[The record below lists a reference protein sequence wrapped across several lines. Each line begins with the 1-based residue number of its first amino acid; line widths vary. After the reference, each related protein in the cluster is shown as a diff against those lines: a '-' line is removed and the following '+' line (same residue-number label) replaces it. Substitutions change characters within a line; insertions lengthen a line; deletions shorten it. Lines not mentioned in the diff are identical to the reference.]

1 MKPVHRLAML
11 VIAMLCLTAAQVP
24 THDAAL
30 TFLSS
35 PACLGPDATSAGL
48 ISDYLNLQHAT
59 DSNHVAF
66 RDTVKMASVP
76 DTAVALVT
84 DTTKCRRAIAVYN
97 HQDSVHSRLST
108 SLYLVR
114 SGKQY
119 VATDPLGR
127 AGEYTTHVVLDSTLA
142 FISIYYY

>member
-1 MKPVHRLAML
+1 ML
-11 VIAMLCLTAAQVP
+11 VIATFCLTAAQAP

-30 TFLSS
+30 TTHFSGS
-35 PACLGPDATSAGL
+35 ACLGPDATSAGL
-48 ISDYLNLQHAT
+48 IADYLNLQHAT
-59 DSNHVAF
+59 DSIDAAF
-66 RDTVKMASVP
+66 RMGRQIVSVP

-84 DTTKCRRAIAVYN
+84 DTTKCRRAITVYN
-97 HQDSVHSRLST
+97 HQDSVHHALST

-142 FISIYYY
+142 FKSIYYY